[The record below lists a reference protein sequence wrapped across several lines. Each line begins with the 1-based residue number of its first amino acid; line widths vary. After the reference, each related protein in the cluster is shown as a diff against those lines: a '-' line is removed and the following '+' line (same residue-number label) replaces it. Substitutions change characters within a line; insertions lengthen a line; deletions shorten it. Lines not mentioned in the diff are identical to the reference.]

1 MFTLQKRDE
10 RTNARTGLLSTPHG
24 TIETPAYV
32 IVGTHADVRTLT
44 PEDIRGART
53 QMVIANTFHL
63 WQTLGERLAAYQG
76 VHADLGWNGPMMT
89 DSGGFQVF
97 SLGFAREHGVGKIA
111 PMFPDG
117 AVSVPRPEENL
128 VRVTNDGVFF
138 MVNGEEKF
146 LDAKGSIAIQE
157 KLGADI
163 ILAFDECTSP
173 LHDEDY
179 TGRALNRTHRWA
191 KLCIDARTR
200 TDQMLYGIVQGGAYR
215 VLRTESADFIG
226 GLPFDGFAI
235 GGSLGQSH
243 EDMLDI
249 LEWTVPLLPED
260 RPRHLLGIGRIRDLF
275 DGVARGI
282 DTFDCVIPT
291 REARHGSIW
300 TRAGRYDVGRGRY
313 ATDSRP
319 LEEACQCATCTGGHT
334 RAELYELFH
343 AKDMRAGRLATIH
356 NVWFFNHLMDLIR
369 RSIREGRFTELKND
383 YLSRLV

>member
-10 RTNARTGLLSTPHG
+10 RTNARTGFLSTPHG

-32 IVGTHADVRTLT
+32 IVGTHAEVRTLT

-53 QMVIANTFHL
+53 QVVIANTFHL
-63 WQTLGERLAAYQG
+63 WQTLGEKLATYTG

-117 AVSVPRPEENL
+117 AISAARPKENL

-138 MVNGEEKF
+138 IVDGKEEW

-179 TGRALNRTHRWA
+179 TGRALDRTHRWA
-191 KLCIDARTR
+191 KVCLAARTR

-215 VLRTESADFIG
+215 GLREESARFVG
-226 GLPFDGFAI
+226 GLQFDGVAI
-235 GGSLGQSH
+235 GGSFGR
-243 EDMLDI
+243 EAMCAVLD
-249 LEWTVPLLPED
+249 WTIPFLPFEK
-260 RPRHLLGIGRIRDLF
+260 PKHLLGIGRIEDLF
-275 DGVARGI
+275 NGVERGI

-334 RAELYELFH
+334 RAELYGLFH